1 MARDSDG
8 TRMNG
13 YFADKG
19 EVNVTK
25 ILLTAGVS
33 ASALLMLAGALHA
46 QDDFPI
52 PQKYVDNGVTAGML
66 CGTGVISYCEPNSTE
81 GKGILAEVNQAWASE
96 MGLDIRIEGMTWEAL
111 MPAAVSGRT
120 DLVAGIGDIES
131 RREQFNF
138 VDVFYGFYGMLVPA
152 GNPKGIAGW
161 EDLCG
166 LTLSTSS
173 GSGEQMQIEHM
184 SEQACVANGH
194 EPINIDIYADQ
205 SATFIALQS
214 GRVDGTLT
222 DMFGANQLIE
232 QNPEIYA
239 EAFRERS
246 QTVWGIAVPVDN
258 PELLD
263 VVVEGVR
270 RGLDSGSILAVLD
283 SYDVGEIIVDTL
295 MVNTQPVE

>member
-1 MARDSDG
+1 
-8 TRMNG
+8 MNK
-13 YFADKG
+13 F
-19 EVNVTK
+19 
-25 ILLTAGVS
+25 LLTASVS
-33 ASALLMLAGALHA
+33 LSALLAVAGLAHA

-52 PQKYVDNGVTAGML
+52 PQHYIDNGVTAGML

-81 GKGILAEVNQAWASE
+81 GKGILAEVNHAWAEE

-120 DLVAGIGDIES
+120 DMVAGIGDIES
-131 RREQFNF
+131 RRAQFNF
-138 VDVFYGFYGMLVPA
+138 VDAFYGFYGMLVPA
-152 GNPKGIAGW
+152 GNPKGIASW
-161 EDLCG
+161 QDLCG

-173 GSGEQMQIEHM
+173 GSGEQTQIERM
-184 SEQACVANGH
+184 SEEACAANNLD
-194 EPINIDIYADQ
+194 PINIDIYADQ

-232 QNPEIYA
+232 QNPEIYS

-246 QTVWGIAVPVDN
+246 QTIWGIAVPVDD
-258 PELLD
+258 PELLA
-263 VVVEGVR
+263 VVTEGVR
-270 RGLDSGSILAVLD
+270 RGLESGSIRAVLD
-283 SYDVGEIIVDTL
+283 SYGVGEIIVETL